1 MTFSVPDFHVLYG
14 VSMESESCQKFPVQK
29 RVTDDVQNE
38 SCDPMK
44 WNQSKQEKN
53 LFPMNK

>member
-44 WNQSKQEKN
+44 
-53 LFPMNK
+53 